1 MNIYLSQM
9 SPQNLLD
16 IPLYFRDIQ
25 SQSRYKNMAPHT
37 RISVGSKN
45 FFKVFSAFVLHT
57 YLRPVGGAPV
67 TGVPFRAQRGAA
79 ELLGCKMKAPE
90 RSVRTY

>member
-1 MNIYLSQM
+1 M
-9 SPQNLLD
+9 
-16 IPLYFRDIQ
+16 PL
-25 SQSRYKNMAPHT
+25 HT
-37 RISVGSKN
+37 QISVGSRN

-57 YLRPVGGAPV
+57 YLRPLGGAPV

-90 RSVRTY
+90 RSARMY